1 MLSDM
6 AILLCNLVTR
16 CWAFFQLLE
25 NFFLRAIRRCKLSQP
40 RQELF
45 QRLQPTKRC
54 IELRSPRQWPRIA
67 KCYWKNV
74 LLVAVLLRRI
84 LWRRAPRWN
93 QKLHRAAG
101 HTAIVVAYPGLKV
114 PGLRHSLGSDGG
126 RDL

>member
-1 MLSDM
+1 MLSD
-6 AILLCNLVTR
+6 IGNLLCNLVTR

-25 NFFLRAIRRCKLSQP
+25 NFSCAPYGVVTEPASAGT
-40 RQELF
+40 F

-54 IELRSPRQWPRIA
+54 IELRSPSPVAAHRQ
-67 KCYWKNV
+67 V
-74 LLVAVLLRRI
+74 LLEECAVVAVLLRRI

-101 HTAIVVAYPGLKV
+101 HTAIVVALPRPEV